1 MAERKATNKYIPPD
15 FDPAIHKSV
24 NDYHKIHPLRNR
36 ARKINQG
43 ILIIRIELPFGIWCD
58 RCHSLHGKGTR
69 FNAEKK
75 SVGMY
80 YSTKIFELSFKCK
93 DCVNKIVL
101 RTDPENTRYIVVSG
115 GKKQFEKEQEVIQ
128 LVDVDDPIQRLEK
141 DQEQKMILIN
151 IKKQQHIPFGGV
163 DIGVPII
170 DIDK

>member
-101 RTDPENTRYIVVSG
+101 RTDPENTRYIVV
-115 GKKQFEKEQEVIQ
+115 IQ

-141 DQEQKMILIN
+141 DQEQKDDFDCM
-151 IKKQQHIPFGGV
+151 KQE
-163 DIGVPII
+163 
-170 DIDK
+170 IDKRYEQVETHSANDFDLNARIRKRRKVC